1 LIENST
7 MDTQELLLDAA
18 EARIRKSGYNAVSFR
33 DLAADAQIKS
43 ASVHY
48 HFPRK
53 EDLGVALVDRY
64 RERFF
69 GAVAERALKARTPRE
84 RVTAFC
90 EVYRSALKADESICL
105 CGMLG
110 AESPGL
116 PPPLGDAV
124 AAFFAANIEW
134 LRDALDTAWS
144 LKRREAFAV
153 AALASLQG
161 AMILDPAVGRARA
174 GRRRVGWQGAKRSDG
189 VCHRE
194 HSQRRQRA

>member
-1 LIENST
+1 VIDNAP
-7 MDTQELLLDAA
+7 MDTVEQLLDAA
-18 EARIRKSGYNAVSFR
+18 EARIRKGGYNAVSFR

-53 EDLGVALVDRY
+53 EDLGVALVERY

-69 GAVAERALKARTPRE
+69 GEVAERALKARTPRQ
-84 RVTAFC
+84 RVAAFC
-90 EVYRSALKADESICL
+90 DVYRSALKVDEAICL

-124 AAFFAANIEW
+124 AGFFTANIEW
-134 LRDALDTAWS
+134 LRDALDPSWS
-144 LKRREAFAV
+144 RKRREAFAV
-153 AALASLQG
+153 ATLSALQG
-161 AMILDPAVGRARA
+161 AMMVATSMKDARA
-174 GRRRVGWQGAKRSDG
+174 FEQVVDSIVSGLGD
-189 VCHRE
+189 
-194 HSQRRQRA
+194 